1 MSVETQDVVV
11 YAWDLGKG
19 TYIED
24 WGEVTL
30 DGVAQSAV
38 GYRAIFSK
46 IPVGRHTVSVRFR
59 SPYYAWWGKVTL
71 VLDSWQSLG
80 GDSWVKILIDSP
92 NNIQTGIETRSGGP
106 GSLVLWVTSG
116 PVGATVTVR
125 GKCTGGYP
133 VPSML
138 LEIYDNNIKIESGF
152 LDASRVSI
160 GSTQDLKRF
169 VTGAGI
175 HTVYGRM
182 VLTNPL
188 GSYQFLTE
196 TKEFTLG

>member
-11 YAWDLGKG
+11 YAFNLAG

-30 DGVAQSAV
+30 DGVAESTV
-38 GYRAIFSK
+38 YGRDIFSK
-46 IPVGRHTVSVRFR
+46 IAVGRHTVELTRLS
-59 SPYYAWWGKVTL
+59 SAYAF
-71 VLDSWQSLG
+71 DSWQSMS

-92 NNIQTGIETRSGGP
+92 NNIRTGIETRSGGP
-106 GSLVLWVTSG
+106 GNLVIWVT
-116 PVGATVTVR
+116 PVGPGKATVTVR

-152 LDASRVSI
+152 LEASRVSI
-160 GSTQDLKRF
+160 GTTQELKRV

-175 HTVYGRM
+175 HRVYGRM
-182 VLTNPL
+182 VLTNPI
-188 GSYQFLTE
+188 GSFAFLTP
-196 TKEFTLG
+196 TKEFTLS